1 MTTIKINKNQVHLT
15 NKKKISYHVFLHH
28 PAPFFPLLQPPN
40 LKKQIILST
49 FKGKAKVHRQCDELK
64 GNISA
69 LKECW
74 NKALQHVT
82 TINTL
87 LIIIVCPLRCE
98 IPRDI
103 AFIPSIKNLYV
114 CVQISGRYS
123 E

>member
-15 NKKKISYHVFLHH
+15 NKKKISYHVFPHH
-28 PAPFFPLLQPPN
+28 PAPFFPLLQLPN

-103 AFIPSIKNLYV
+103 AFISSIINLYV

>member
-1 MTTIKINKNQVHLT
+1 M
-15 NKKKISYHVFLHH
+15 SYHVFPHH

-87 LIIIVCPLRCE
+87 LIIIVCPLHCE

-103 AFIPSIKNLYV
+103 AFIPSIKNL
-114 CVQISGRYS
+114 
-123 E
+123 

>member
-1 MTTIKINKNQVHLT
+1 M
-15 NKKKISYHVFLHH
+15 SYHVFPHH
-28 PAPFFPLLQPPN
+28 PAPFFPLLQLPN

-69 LKECW
+69 VKECW

-87 LIIIVCPLRCE
+87 LIILLLFALSALKYHVTLLLSHQSKIYKCVCKYLAGIVN
-98 IPRDI
+98 
-103 AFIPSIKNLYV
+103 KVY
-114 CVQISGRYS
+114 
-123 E
+123 